1 MSRSVASRTA
11 FSRVSVKS
19 QTVIP
24 REVRDL
30 LGLKPGDTLRYR
42 LRDNGV
48 LIDKAPAEEMDD
60 PFATFTE
67 WAGEADEEAYAD
79 L

>member
-1 MSRSVASRTA
+1 MSRSFASRTA

-30 LGLKPGDTLRYR
+30 LGLKPGDMLRYR
-42 LRDNGV
+42 LSENGV
-48 LIDKAPAEEMDD
+48 VIDKAPAEEMDD